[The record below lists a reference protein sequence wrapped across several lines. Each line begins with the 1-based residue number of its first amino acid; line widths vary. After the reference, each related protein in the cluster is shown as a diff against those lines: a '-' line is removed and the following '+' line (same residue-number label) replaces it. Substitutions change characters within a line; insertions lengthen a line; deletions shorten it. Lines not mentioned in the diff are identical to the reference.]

1 MKTRKTRTTAR
12 PISWHKECFNNFSI
26 NLAHEEMILVKEQA
40 KIKRWREEV
49 VFYQKQI
56 EEAERQ
62 GKTKFDRD
70 KFMKEQKPKL
80 AQ

>member
-1 MKTRKTRTTAR
+1 
-12 PISWHKECFNNFSI
+12 
-26 NLAHEEMILVKEQA
+26 MILVKEQA